1 VGWIGA
7 LHPRIQTELGLRQTV
22 FVFELD
28 IETVT
33 RAKMPLFKPISKFPR
48 VRRDIA
54 MVLSEEIAADDILA
68 LVRSAAGDLLVDCLL
83 FDVYQGSGID
93 SGLKSVALG
102 LILQESSRTL
112 TDQEADHVVVVVGDA
127 VKNQFG
133 AQIRD

>member
-1 VGWIGA
+1 
-7 LHPRIQTELGLRQTV
+7 
-22 FVFELD
+22 
-28 IETVT
+28 
-33 RAKMPLFKPISKFPR
+33 MPLFKPISKFPR

-54 MVLSEEIAADDILA
+54 LLLSESIAAADILA
-68 LVRSAAGDLLVDCLL
+68 VARAAGGDLLVDCLL

-112 TDQEADHVVVVVGDA
+112 TDQEADHVVDLVGEA
-127 VKNQFG
+127 MKNEFA